1 MRSSIDGSIEVRFI
15 ENYDFQIFRSEIR
28 LKLMYL
34 FRVSFLTTPD
44 IYIYIY
50 IERERER
57 ERREW
62 AFALLLKKI
71 QHFAKIFKL
80 IREMPLF

>member
-1 MRSSIDGSIEVRFI
+1 MRSSTDGSIEAQSI
-15 ENYDFQIFRSEIR
+15 ENYDFQFYRSEIQP
-28 LKLMYL
+28 KLIYL

-57 ERREW
+57 EREREEKMGFCPFIKKNP
-62 AFALLLKKI
+62 AFC
-71 QHFAKIFKL
+71 QNFQTN
-80 IREMPLF
+80 

>member
-1 MRSSIDGSIEVRFI
+1 MRSSIDGSIEVQFI

-50 IERERER
+50 RERERER
-57 ERREW
+57 ERERGENG
-62 AFALLLKKI
+62 LLP
-71 QHFAKIFKL
+71 FY
-80 IREMPLF
+80 

>member
-1 MRSSIDGSIEVRFI
+1 MRSSIDGSIEVQFI
-15 ENYDFQIFRSEIR
+15 ENYNFQIFRSEIR

-57 ERREW
+57 ERERGEKQRGENG
-62 AFALLLKKI
+62 LLP
-71 QHFAKIFKL
+71 FY
-80 IREMPLF
+80 